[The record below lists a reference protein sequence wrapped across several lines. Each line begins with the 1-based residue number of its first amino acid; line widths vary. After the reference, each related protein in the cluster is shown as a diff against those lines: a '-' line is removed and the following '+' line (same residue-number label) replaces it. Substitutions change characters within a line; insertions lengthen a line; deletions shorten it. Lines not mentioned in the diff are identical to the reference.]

1 MTNYRRDYPNVPAA
15 VVLGAPKLNPALGA
29 AAVAAA
35 GAPKAGAAA
44 AAVVV
49 LGAPNENPPA
59 PPPVP
64 PPAAPPKLKDMP
76 SQPVTGK
83 LNVQFPRS

>member
-1 MTNYRRDYPNVPAA
+1 MTEYLRDYLNVPAA

-29 AAVAAA
+29 AAVAA

-44 AAVVV
+44 AAVV